1 MMKKGGRYIMKA
13 IFNHCNINVTNL
25 DRSLAFYKEALG
37 LEEIRRKETEH
48 FTLVYLGDGVMP
60 FSLEL
65 TCLKDHP
72 QPYELGENES
82 HICFTVEDYDA
93 AHALHEKMGCIC
105 FENTAMGLYFIHDPD
120 DYWLEIL
127 PKR

>member
-1 MMKKGGRYIMKA
+1 MKA

-25 DRSLAFYKEALG
+25 EKSIAFYKEALG
-37 LEEIRRKETEH
+37 LEVVREKEAEDKS
-48 FTLVYLGDGVMP
+48 FKLVYLEDGVSP

-65 TCLKDHP
+65 TYLADHP

-82 HICFTVEDYDA
+82 HICFQVDDYDA
-93 AHALHEKMGCIC
+93 MHDLHEKMGCIC
-105 FENTAMGLYFIHDPD
+105 FENTKMGLYFIHDPD
-120 DYWLEIL
+120 DYWFEIV